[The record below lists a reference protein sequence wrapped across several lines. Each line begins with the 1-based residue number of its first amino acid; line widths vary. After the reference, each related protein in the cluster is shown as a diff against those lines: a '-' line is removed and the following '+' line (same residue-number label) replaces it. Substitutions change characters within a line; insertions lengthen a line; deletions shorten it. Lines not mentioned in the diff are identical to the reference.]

1 VIMSGDKIS
10 GATVHLVDEE
20 YDHGQILLQETVPV
34 TESDTAET
42 LAEKVLIVEHKIFPL
57 AIKLLAE
64 GEIEIKDDGVV
75 IDE

>member
-1 VIMSGDKIS
+1 
-10 GATVHLVDEE
+10 VHLVDEE

-34 TESDTAET
+34 AESDTAET